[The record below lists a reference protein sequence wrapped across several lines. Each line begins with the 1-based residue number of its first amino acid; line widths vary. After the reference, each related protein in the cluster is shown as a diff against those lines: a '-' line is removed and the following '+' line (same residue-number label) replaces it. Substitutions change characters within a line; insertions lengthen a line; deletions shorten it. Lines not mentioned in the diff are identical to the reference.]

1 MKLKLLTIFPSLSK
15 NSLLTT
21 PLYKVPCTAC
31 DWLVLSFK
39 FPRASVNQLE
49 TLQVP
54 KIFIYRSL
62 LSFCLQG
69 YWFRRDDTMRED
81 STDSHRWKSGHHWFI
96 RTDNSITGRD
106 DPCSQRNGKTR
117 FQDSTA
123 YWRSDNVKVNLTLF
137 VQVKNWGPTT
147 LMRRV
152 RMKTTQNADDN
163 GVEPF
168 KTHRFESAPFLMW
181 IGENRRFWKQCRKK
195 ASYSVVSI
203 SVFGFFSVGQG
214 NVYQKVCVFE

>member
-117 FQDSTA
+117 FQDSPA
-123 YWRSDNVKVNLTLF
+123 YWRSDNVKLTSPFLYKFTTEARPHLCGEF
-137 VQVKNWGPTT
+137 VWKRPKT
-147 LMRRV
+147 LM
-152 RMKTTQNADDN
+152 TTECSLLKRIVLKA
-163 GVEPF
+163 
-168 KTHRFESAPFLMW
+168 HRF
-181 IGENRRFWKQCRKK
+181 
-195 ASYSVVSI
+195 
-203 SVFGFFSVGQG
+203 
-214 NVYQKVCVFE
+214 